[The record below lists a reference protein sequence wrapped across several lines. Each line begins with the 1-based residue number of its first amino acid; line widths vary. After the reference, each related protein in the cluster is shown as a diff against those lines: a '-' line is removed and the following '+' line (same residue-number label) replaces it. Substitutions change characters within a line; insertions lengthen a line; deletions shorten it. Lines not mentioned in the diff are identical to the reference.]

1 MRNFRFSSSKVLSS
15 VALVCFLL
23 LQTRVQ
29 AQTSGPSKTD
39 SEFEQQLQ
47 MAAAHYEK
55 GHYQDAMLALQN
67 AYELQPLPRLLC
79 NIGQAYRKLGNHRSA
94 VAQYEQCLNS
104 DPDVD
109 PAYRSE
115 VENYI
120 ADRRQQWS
128 SKARPASGNGSAPN
142 PNRVIAGSAES
153 KQQQP
158 CSEPAEKTP
167 LYKKW
172 WLWTVVGVAVAG
184 GAVGL
189 GVGLSQQPAPP
200 PQPPPF
206 LDLTWK

>member
-1 MRNFRFSSSKVLSS
+1 MRNFRFSSSKVLPSA
-15 VALVCFLL
+15 ALVCCLL
-23 LQTRVQ
+23 LQASVQ
-29 AQTSGPSKTD
+29 AQTSGPSTKA
-39 SEFEQQLQ
+39 SEFDQQLQ
-47 MAAAHYEK
+47 MAAAHYEQ
-55 GHYQDAMLALQN
+55 GHYQDAVLALQN

-120 ADRRQQWS
+120 AERRQQWS
-128 SKARPASGNGSAPN
+128 SKARLALGHGSAGD
-142 PNRVIAGSAES
+142 PNRVNAAHAEP
-153 KQQQP
+153 KQAQP
-158 CSEPAEKTP
+158 CLDTAAQTP
-167 LYKKW
+167 VYKKW
-172 WLWTVVGVAVAG
+172 WLWTIVGVVVAG